1 MHNLLRKD
9 LELEVIGEIS
19 LDVLSENEQ
28 KTFISTL
35 LNLILEEKQ
44 KIIEENNEKGE

>member
-1 MHNLLRKD
+1 MYNLLRKD
-9 LELEVIGEIS
+9 LEIEVIGEIS
-19 LDVLSENEQ
+19 LAIMSENEQ

>member
-1 MHNLLRKD
+1 MLRKD
-9 LELEVIGEIS
+9 LKLEVIGEIG
-19 LDVLSENEQ
+19 LDIMSENEQ

>member
-1 MHNLLRKD
+1 MYNLLRKE
-9 LELEVIGEIS
+9 LEIEVIGEIS
-19 LDVLSENEQ
+19 FDVLSENEQ

>member
-1 MHNLLRKD
+1 MLRKD
-9 LELEVIGEIS
+9 LKLEVIGEIN